1 MDQTEFQELIR
12 RNRAGDPCALEQLLP
27 VVYDQL
33 RRLAASY
40 LRNERPGHTLA
51 PTAVVHEAWLRLAG
65 SDFEVQDRAHFIA
78 LVAGIMRRVLVD
90 HARTRDRRKRGDG
103 AIRVSLDEAG
113 QVPDPRAARVTDLD
127 AALDRL
133 ANFDARKARVVELI
147 FFGGAT
153 YGEAASALNV
163 SDVTIHRDLRLA
175 KAWLENELSSTGGAS
190 LTAL

>member
-1 MDQTEFQELIR
+1 MEQTAFRELIR
-12 RNRAGDPCALEQLLP
+12 RNRAGDPNALAELMP
-27 VVYDQL
+27 VAYDQL
-33 RRLAASY
+33 RRMAASY
-40 LRNERPGHTLA
+40 LRHEKPGHTLA

-90 HARTRDRRKRGDG
+90 HARTRDRLKRGDG
-103 AIRVSLDEAG
+103 AIRLPLDEASEVADQRG
-113 QVPDPRAARVTDLD
+113 APVTDLD

-133 ANFDARKARVVELI
+133 AKFDSRKARVVELI

-175 KAWLENELSSTGGAS
+175 KAWLENELSSAGGANAS
-190 LTAL
+190 RV